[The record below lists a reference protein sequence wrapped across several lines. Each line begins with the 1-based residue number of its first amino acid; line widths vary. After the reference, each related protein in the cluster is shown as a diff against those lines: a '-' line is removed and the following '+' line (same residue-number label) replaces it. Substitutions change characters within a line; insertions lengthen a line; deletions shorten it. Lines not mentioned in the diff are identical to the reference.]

1 MTTETPTNSQRDRL
15 LSYLQSGN
23 KITRLDAFNQLGIVE
38 LSARI
43 IDLQK
48 DGFEIQKEWIT
59 VTNRFK
65 EKVRVVRYSI

>member
-1 MTTETPTNSQRDRL
+1 MKTETPTNSQRQRL

-23 KITRLDAFNQLGIVE
+23 RITRLDAFNQLGIVE
-38 LSARI
+38 LSARV

-48 DGFEIQKEWIT
+48 YGYEIQKEWIT